1 MSQHQRKGLKNRDFI
16 PQLLFNSA
24 VTKAVIRDGVSTVP
38 DYVYQAKTLA
48 DTIASTGKKVF
59 GILLL
64 NDQMDLLLKFVEA
77 DYLDAKLPFS
87 VASLTKVVG
96 LSDDEAGLFEQAQWG
111 LISPT
116 FRRSTINK
124 RFELG
129 TILPFVKVKD
139 SELARGHVQSPF
151 AKVKDDQLARGN
163 FGIISV
169 LRLCGEHQEV
179 GDPFP
184 EQFVRKKFV
193 LDKFAGEENNLDKDQ
208 VEEDYLK
215 ELHNFSIL
223 NHLKHPNII
232 ELLASYTL
240 NGKHNLLFP
249 LAKDGTLQKLL
260 KTEREKT
267 PFTSDATLLIALAGL
282 ASAVEHVHHFAAER
296 LELKLMGCHHDLRPR
311 NILVSGS
318 TLILADFGL
327 SNFIEVSD
335 DPEPLV
341 YTGTDDYHSP
351 GKSGARAS
359 DMWSFGCI
367 IAELVTY
374 LVKGSEGVTDFRDS
388 REYTIGPSTYTAFHK
403 GLNEANPAV
412 NAWLSNLENSRRKTK
427 SCALLVW
434 LTRETLRINESER
447 FEAKD
452 ITWRVRL
459 LALYEESAGIDELF
473 QQSRADS
480 NRGLDMVLEH
490 ARFEAWR
497 DAAKTRDPEDMFKL
511 PKGTPPYKTMDLFD
525 SIIDCLKRLRSD
537 LERRLSETETREH
550 LDFSGL
556 IHLNDELE
564 SFLSVEQNNAS
575 RRYFNIRI
583 MDDSEQA
590 STQWESG
597 GTSGSISRDIRKRR
611 AIKNMNRQI
620 DKSHTSKSK
629 KLLVNSEDV
638 KLVRQVNHH
647 DLGRLLADSAE
658 SQIWIE
664 WRKYEKSGTDGALTE
679 KLQQRT
685 AAVAEFLAE
694 PKPESFRT
702 LKCRGYFHEPRRTSF
717 GLIFELP
724 EGRNADRLSNLN
736 QEILRTCSS
745 KTIADRPDL
754 DDRYKLASSLAAT
767 VLNLHTAGWLHKSLM
782 PSNIV
787 FFPNASERSGA
798 LVREPFLVG
807 FNHGRPGDPSTFTTG
822 ISDDGARDHL
832 HPRYLKEGKEYL
844 PKYDYYSL
852 GIVLLEIGFWM
863 PIQKLTAKL
872 SERYED
878 RKQELVT
885 KVAPLLRKYMGR
897 GYFEAARYCIECDF
911 GDSHHPEGKM
921 KDTDHLLLFQEQ
933 VVGRLDKYLA

>member
-1 MSQHQRKGLKNRDFI
+1 MNEFRALMSQHQRKGLKNRDFI

-116 FRRSTINK
+116 FR
-124 RFELG
+124 
-129 TILPFVKVKD
+129 
-139 SELARGHVQSPF
+139 
-151 AKVKDDQLARGN
+151 
-163 FGIISV
+163 
-169 LRLCGEHQEV
+169 LCQ
-179 GDPFP
+179 
-184 EQFVRKKFV
+184 KKFV

-341 YTGTDDYHSP
+341 YT
-351 GKSGARAS
+351 
-359 DMWSFGCI
+359 
-367 IAELVTY
+367 
-374 LVKGSEGVTDFRDS
+374 
-388 REYTIGPSTYTAFHK
+388 
-403 GLNEANPAV
+403 
-412 NAWLSNLENSRRKTK
+412 
-427 SCALLVW
+427 
-434 LTRETLRINESER
+434 
-447 FEAKD
+447 
-452 ITWRVRL
+452 
-459 LALYEESAGIDELF
+459 
-473 QQSRADS
+473 
-480 NRGLDMVLEH
+480 
-490 ARFEAWR
+490 
-497 DAAKTRDPEDMFKL
+497 AKTRDPEDMFKL

-798 LVREPFLVG
+798 LVRNHFWLGLITVG
-807 FNHGRPGDPSTFTTG
+807 RETHPPS
-822 ISDDGARDHL
+822 R
-832 HPRYLKEGKEYL
+832 REYL
-844 PKYDYYSL
+844 MTAR
-852 GIVLLEIGFWM
+852 EITSI
-863 PIQKLTAKL
+863 PDI
-872 SERYED
+872 
-878 RKQELVT
+878 
-885 KVAPLLRKYMGR
+885 
-897 GYFEAARYCIECDF
+897 
-911 GDSHHPEGKM
+911 
-921 KDTDHLLLFQEQ
+921 
-933 VVGRLDKYLA
+933 